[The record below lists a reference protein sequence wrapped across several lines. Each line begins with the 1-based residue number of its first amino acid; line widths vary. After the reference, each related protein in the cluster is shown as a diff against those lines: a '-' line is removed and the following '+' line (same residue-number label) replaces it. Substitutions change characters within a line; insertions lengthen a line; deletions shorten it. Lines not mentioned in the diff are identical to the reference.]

1 MFRCLRLLIALIVI
15 STAVNAQTKEE
26 LQEERKKMEADIAY
40 TAQLLDET
48 SKNKEHSVGQLQAL
62 EQKIRI
68 RSNLIKNME
77 YEVQLLEREIIVSQQ
92 TIDSLELKLETLKEQ
107 YAAMIRG
114 AYKSRGDYDRLLF
127 LFSSTDFNQA
137 YQRLQYM
144 KQLNSYRRQQV
155 DNIEKESA
163 QLELELEELKLTKI
177 QKEELIHEKEGELD
191 QLAEEISQKNKT
203 IQALS
208 DQEKELKKQ
217 LKEKEKAARK
227 LEKAIQK
234 IIEEEIERARK
245 AAEAYG
251 GDGFALTPEAQELS
265 DNFASNKGKLP
276 WPVEKG
282 YIVGKFG
289 QQPHPVLR
297 GIVVNNDGIEI
308 STNKGAMARACFEG
322 EVSGIIVI
330 PGAGKAVLIRHGE
343 YRTVYANLA
352 EVYVSKGDKV
362 STKQSIGVVRTDIE
376 EGKTTIQFQVWKSVN
391 KQDPDTWIYK

>member
-391 KQDPDTWIYK
+391 KQDPATWIYK